1 MRSARHD
8 VSLYPGLRAMIIT
21 QTREQRSFVGSMN
34 PGTDVAGGL
43 VQICV
48 DNSIFCAHFSG
59 TGYLANPEI
68 RSYNTKTPGFDAPE
82 RSEGTFHVVSMQGN
96 VSLQERQTVL
106 RIHVVGTLHV
116 ENAEPKLLSG
126 ELVGGEVISLEFSL
140 STIDD
145 IRLYRADDDRT
156 GLAPWLH
163 MDLTSGLP
171 NPHDQA
177 RELPLL
183 PSAPG
188 AMNAKGGKSSAPGA
202 PVAASDVD
210 IQIGDWL
217 DHPTL
222 GTCRVL
228 GADEEEHV
236 TIELESGRRVEL
248 HLGLIRLTPQGEH
261 EAGGKRFSVSIARRR

>member
-1 MRSARHD
+1 
-8 VSLYPGLRAMIIT
+8 MIIT

-34 PGTDVAGGL
+34 PGTDIVKGL

-59 TGYLANPEI
+59 TGYLANPEL
-68 RSYNTKTPGFDAPE
+68 RSYNIKSPGFDPAE
-82 RSEGTFHVVSMQGN
+82 ASEGTFHVVSLQGN

-106 RIHVVGTLHV
+106 RIHVVGTLHD
-116 ENAEPKLLSG
+116 EDTEPKLLSG
-126 ELVGGEVISLEFSL
+126 ELVGGEVISLEFNL
-140 STIDD
+140 VTVDD
-145 IRLYRADDDRT
+145 IRLYRAEDDRT

-163 MDLTSGLP
+163 MDLTAGLP
-171 NPHDQA
+171 NPHDQK

-188 AMNAKGGKSSAPGA
+188 ASNAKTSTSKAKGPT
-202 PVAASDVD
+202 VAASDVE
-210 IQIGDWL
+210 ITQGDWL

-228 GADEEEHV
+228 GADEDEHV

-248 HLGLIRLTPQGEH
+248 HLGLIRLTPTGEH
-261 EAGGKRFSVSIARRR
+261 KQGGKRFSVSIARRR

>member
-1 MRSARHD
+1 
-8 VSLYPGLRAMIIT
+8 MIIT

-34 PGTDVAGGL
+34 PGNDLVEAL

-59 TGYLANPEI
+59 TGYLVNPQL
-68 RSYNTKTPGFDAPE
+68 RSYNMTARGFDPTVAYD
-82 RSEGTFHVVSMQGN
+82 GTFHVVSLHGN
-96 VSLQERQTVL
+96 VSLRDRQTVV
-106 RIHVVGTLHV
+106 RIHVVGTLL
-116 ENAEPKLLSG
+116 EDEKEPQLLSG
-126 ELVGGEVISLEFSL
+126 ELVGGEVVSLEFSL

-156 GLAPWLH
+156 GLDPWLH
-163 MDLTSGLP
+163 MDLSAGLP

-183 PSAPG
+183 PTAPG
-188 AMNAKGGKSSAPGA
+188 ADSPGQGDTGKRASS
-202 PVAASDVD
+202 SNTDVEID
-210 IQIGDWL
+210 EGDWL

-228 GADEEEHV
+228 STDEDEHV
-236 TIELESGRRVEL
+236 SIQLESGRRVEL
-248 HLGLIRLTPQGEH
+248 HLGLIQLSLVGTH
-261 EAGGKRFSVSIARRR
+261 DKGGKRFSVSVARRR

>member
-1 MRSARHD
+1 
-8 VSLYPGLRAMIIT
+8 MIIT

-34 PGTDVAGGL
+34 PGADIVQGL

-59 TGYLANPEI
+59 TGYLTNPEL
-68 RSYNTKTPGFDAPE
+68 RSYNMSAQGFDAPVQT
-82 RSEGTFHVVSMQGN
+82 EGTFHVVSLHGN
-96 VSLQERQTVL
+96 VSLQERQTVV
-106 RIHVVGTLHV
+106 RIHVVGTVHIG
-116 ENAEPKLLSG
+116 EEEPRLLSG
-126 ELVGGEVISLEFSL
+126 ELVGGEIVSLEFSL

-145 IRLYRADDDRT
+145 IRLYRAEDDST

-163 MDLTSGLP
+163 MDMSSGLP
-171 NPHDQA
+171 NPHEQD

-183 PSAPG
+183 PTAPG
-188 AMNAKGGKSSAPGA
+188 AGNAAKSSSKMKGA
-202 PVAASDVD
+202 TVAATEIEISE
-210 IQIGDWL
+210 GDWL

-228 GADEEEHV
+228 ASDEDEHV

-248 HLGLIRLTPQGEH
+248 HLGLIQLTPSGTH
-261 EAGGKRFSVSIARRR
+261 VKGGNRFSVSIARRRR

>member
-1 MRSARHD
+1 
-8 VSLYPGLRAMIIT
+8 MIIT

-34 PGTDVAGGL
+34 PGNDLVDSL

-59 TGYLANPEI
+59 TGYLANPQL
-68 RSYNTKTPGFDAPE
+68 RSYNMSASGFDPTVNC
-82 RSEGTFHVVSMQGN
+82 EGTFHVVSLHGN
-96 VSLQERQTVL
+96 VSLRERQTVV

-116 ENAEPKLLSG
+116 DEEDPKLLSG
-126 ELVGGEVISLEFSL
+126 ELVAGEVVSLEFSL

-156 GLAPWLH
+156 GLEPWLH
-163 MDLTSGLP
+163 MDLSSGTP
-171 NPHDQA
+171 NPHDQE

-183 PSAPG
+183 PTAPG
-188 AMNAKGGKSSAPGA
+188 ADNRAASGKAGKGKAT
-202 PVAASDVD
+202 AASD
-210 IQIGDWL
+210 IEISEGDWL

-228 GADEEEHV
+228 STDEDEHV
-236 TIELESGRRVEL
+236 AIELESGRRVEL
-248 HLGLIRLTPQGEH
+248 HLGLIQLIASGEH
-261 EAGGKRFSVSIARRR
+261 EKGGTRFSVSIARRR

>member
-1 MRSARHD
+1 
-8 VSLYPGLRAMIIT
+8 MIIT

-34 PGTDVAGGL
+34 PDSDLVEAL

-59 TGYLANPEI
+59 TGYLTKPQL
-68 RSYNTKTPGFDAPE
+68 RSYNMAARGFDPTVNY
-82 RSEGTFHVVSMQGN
+82 EGTFHVVSLHGN
-96 VSLQERQTVL
+96 VSLRDRQTVI

-116 ENAEPKLLSG
+116 DEEEPQLLSG
-126 ELVGGEVISLEFSL
+126 ELVGGDVVSLEFSL

-156 GLAPWLH
+156 GLEPWLH
-163 MDLTSGLP
+163 MDLSTGGQH
-171 NPHDQA
+171 PHDQD

-183 PSAPG
+183 PTAPG
-188 AMNAKGGKSSAPGA
+188 VDNTSKAEGKQATTAIG
-202 PVAASDVD
+202 SDVE
-210 IQIGDWL
+210 ISKGDWL

-228 GADEEEHV
+228 ATDEDEHV
-236 TIELESGRRVEL
+236 SIELESGRRVEL
-248 HLGLIRLTPQGEH
+248 HLGLIQLTPTGTH
-261 EAGGKRFSVSIARRR
+261 ERGGNRFSVSIARRR